1 MERNE
6 LTRPICFFQCALFN
20 VVLRLFFIFLNNILM
35 SYELRVMNYFR
46 TTIKTLFLLLLWQT
60 SVQLVTQA
68 QDIQGQAIKFGR
80 VLKLVESFY
89 VDTVNI
95 NKLTERAIT
104 EMLSTLDPHSIYIS
118 KDEMAE
124 MNQPLEGNFEGIGI
138 SFNVFQDTLVVMTTI
153 PGGPSEKVGLR
164 PGDRIIKVDA
174 KNIAKIGLKT
184 ADVFKL
190 LRGDKGTKV
199 NLTVLRKG
207 EHNPL
212 EFTIIRDKI
221 PIFSLDASFMLNKE
235 TAYIKL
241 NKFAATT
248 IDEYKEAMKSLNANA
263 KVKSLVLDLR
273 GNGGGFLG
281 AAYELANQFLDEK
294 KLIVYTE
301 GTHSPRR
308 DYFSTTRGDFVNGNL
323 VILIDEGSAS
333 ASEIVSG
340 AIQDWDRGV
349 LIGRRSFGK
358 GLVQQ
363 PFPLND
369 GSMIRLT
376 TAHYY
381 TPAGRNIQKPYKE
394 DIKDYRN
401 EYIKRYERGEMFNK
415 DSISLPDSLMM
426 RTLVTK
432 RKVYGGGGIMP
443 DLFIPLDTS
452 RYYRYFNNLVR
463 KNVLFPFVV
472 GFIDRNRDQLKAQY
486 KTFTDFKNNFQVT
499 DTLMAILI
507 KAGEKEGIKRDDE
520 SLKISGAIIARQIR
534 ALVAR
539 DLYEAGCYYQIMLED
554 DKEVKKAIE
563 ILSDQ
568 KGFDQYL
575 NKVEEKKGFFSK
587 LFSHKKV

>member
-1 MERNE
+1 MN
-6 LTRPICFFQCALFN
+6 
-20 VVLRLFFIFLNNILM
+20 
-35 SYELRVMNYFR
+35 YELRVMNYFR
-46 TTIKTLFLLLLWQT
+46 TTIKTLILLFLLLT
-60 SVQLVTQA
+60 SVQLSIQA

-95 NKLTERAIT
+95 NKLTESAIT
-104 EMLSTLDPHSIYIS
+104 EMLASLDPHSIYIS
-118 KDEMAE
+118 KNEMAE

-138 SFNVFQDTLVVMTTI
+138 SFNIFQDTLIVMTTI
-153 PGGPSEKVGLR
+153 PGGPSEQVGLK
-164 PGDRIIKVDA
+164 PGDRIVKVDT
-174 KNIAKIGLKT
+174 KNIANTGLKT
-184 ADVFKL
+184 PDVFKL

-199 NLTVLRKG
+199 YLSVIRKG
-207 EHNPL
+207 EHSPL

-263 KVKSLVLDLR
+263 MVKNLVLDLR

-281 AAYELANQFLDEK
+281 AAYELVNQFLDEK

-301 GTHSPRR
+301 GVHSPRR
-308 DYFSTTRGDFVNGNL
+308 DYYSTTRGDFVNGNL

-363 PFPLND
+363 QIPLND

-401 EYIKRYERGEMFNK
+401 DYIKRYEKGEMFSK
-415 DSISLPDSLMM
+415 DSISFPDSLMI

-443 DLFIPLDTS
+443 DIFMPMDTS

-472 GFIDRNRDQLKAQY
+472 GFIDKNRDQLKAQY
-486 KTFTDFKNNFQVT
+486 KTVADFKNNFLVT
-499 DTLMAILI
+499 DTIMEGLI
-507 KAGEKEGIKRDDE
+507 KAGEKEGIKRDEE
-520 SLKISGAIIARQIR
+520 SLKVSGAIIARQIR
-534 ALVAR
+534 ALLAR
-539 DLYEAGCYYQIMLED
+539 DLYDAGAYYQIMIED
-554 DKEVKKAIE
+554 DKEVGKALE

-568 KGFDQYL
+568 KTFNQYL
-575 NKVEEKKGFFSK
+575 NKVEDDKGHSPKPFSRRK
-587 LFSHKKV
+587 NRL

>member
-20 VVLRLFFIFLNNILM
+20 VVLRLFFIFLDNILM

-46 TTIKTLFLLLLWQT
+46 TTIKTLILLLLWQT